1 MLQIIIGSESNN
13 NFHKYIII
21 YHGKMWTLVLHDR
34 FKIWC

>member
-21 YHGKMWTLVLHDR
+21 YHGKNVEFGFT
-34 FKIWC
+34 